1 MAAQAAPCAAE
12 QPAQAQDDGR
22 KTVTNA
28 GPIVPFLEGT
38 DVFFAVGQDTVFE
51 ADIMHHGIAFQTF
64 SDVLDLDRQARE
76 LATRKRPSPFAFSVS
91 GTPGVRVRM
100 LEAVSRPV
108 RTPSW
113 MPRGNVQ
120 LIWVRNLAPVAAAY
134 ARAQRQELAIE
145 AAPGNPSEVSL
156 WEVHGIVGHHSNG
169 QDGCFYEEQERGDD
183 EECRFE
189 EPIAGAPTVN
199 TTDGSFSTNYV
210 RIGLNYRRNRLDAE
224 SWADR
229 EWGVKGDIEYHPKS
243 WMDSD
248 IVETYGRTR
257 LALVGVFASRE
268 WSWCPKRAEVSAGA
282 QFIIGRQDD
291 SDPVAFTIQG
301 SCFPTLKGGWGYFI
315 RFYSGQDYYNIR
327 FFNDIRRLHVGFTY
341 SQSGFFRFTKGA
353 VGEGDGGTAVRR

>member
-1 MAAQAAPCAAE
+1 
-12 QPAQAQDDGR
+12 
-22 KTVTNA
+22 
-28 GPIVPFLEGT
+28 
-38 DVFFAVGQDTVFE
+38 
-51 ADIMHHGIAFQTF
+51 
-64 SDVLDLDRQARE
+64 
-76 LATRKRPSPFAFSVS
+76 
-91 GTPGVRVRM
+91 M

-169 QDGCFYEEQERGDD
+169 QDGCF
-183 EECRFE
+183 
-189 EPIAGAPTVN
+189 
-199 TTDGSFSTNYV
+199 
-210 RIGLNYRRNRLDAE
+210 
-224 SWADR
+224 
-229 EWGVKGDIEYHPKS
+229 
-243 WMDSD
+243 
-248 IVETYGRTR
+248 
-257 LALVGVFASRE
+257 
-268 WSWCPKRAEVSAGA
+268 
-282 QFIIGRQDD
+282 
-291 SDPVAFTIQG
+291 DPVAFTIQG
-301 SCFPTLKGGWGYFI
+301 SCFPTLRGGWGYFI